1 MRTTLVWLRN
11 DLRLHDHLPLQ
22 CALEKSDQLLL
33 VYCLPDIWFQSTT
46 YGFPKINNIRLEFLL
61 QSLEDLRKHA
71 QERDG
76 ELIFRKGNPSEIVA
90 ELAERHR
97 VDVVF
102 AHREHAPDEKRE
114 EDNLRKKLKVPLRL
128 CDGNSLLKETE
139 LPFSLVDLPQV
150 FSNFR
155 KQVEKEVQI
164 SRPIPV
170 PKILPPHPQDC
181 PPGIIPNLEDLGFE
195 PFIRDIRSVY
205 RFAGGETAALSRVQH
220 QQMSLAKPQVWV
232 DVQF

>member
-71 QERDG
+71 QERGG
-76 ELIFRKGNPSEIVA
+76 ELIFRRGNPPEIVA
-90 ELAERHR
+90 ELAERHQ

-102 AHREHAPDEKRE
+102 AHREHAHDEKRE
-114 EDNLRKKLKVPLRL
+114 EDNLRKRLKVPLRL

-170 PKILPPHPQDC
+170 PKI
-181 PPGIIPNLEDLGFE
+181 GNRIFLG
-195 PFIRDIRSVY
+195 
-205 RFAGGETAALSRVQH
+205 
-220 QQMSLAKPQVWV
+220 
-232 DVQF
+232 